1 MGSVATQPIH
11 RSEAQHM
18 SGMVGTIV
26 KRAIVVRDEEIRGA
40 VLSLLFHFLVLAAYF
55 VIRPIRDQMGL
66 VGGTRNLAWLFSGTL
81 LAMVL
86 LHPLYTALVSRM
98 PRRDFVAWSYR
109 FFVLNLGAFF
119 VLFRFADADQ
129 SVWLA
134 RIFFIW
140 TSAFNLFVVTVF
152 WSFMADVFR
161 PGQSKRIFGFVAVGG
176 TIGAV
181 TGSGITA
188 TLVGV
193 LGPINLLLVSALLLE
208 LAYQASNRLS
218 REEPALERA
227 AQRDEIEATGRVPET
242 SPEERVARRDEVI
255 GGGVMDGVRQ
265 VLRSPYLLGI
275 ALLMVFFTVASTFLW
290 FHRMHMVD
298 LVYGDDPV
306 GATRLFA
313 TMETTVQM
321 LTAIIQVF
329 LTARILRWFGVGL
342 TLAFLPVVSLVGF
355 AILGAVP
362 TLAVVVV
369 FEVLRRASNFA
380 LQRPTREVLYTVLPR
395 EEKFK
400 AKHFNDTAV
409 YRFGDQVG
417 AWSYTWLGMLGL
429 GMSALAFTMVPL
441 SAGWLLLAL
450 WLGHRN
456 RQLEEQRAAK
466 GEPVHVPA

>member
-1 MGSVATQPIH
+1 
-11 RSEAQHM
+11 
-18 SGMVGTIV
+18 MVGTLV
-26 KRAIVVRDEEIRGA
+26 KQAIVVRDEEIRGA

-66 VGGTRNLAWLFSGTL
+66 VGGTRNLAWLFTGTL
-81 LAMVL
+81 AAMIL

-98 PRRDFVAWSYR
+98 PRRQFVAWAYR
-109 FFVLNLGAFF
+109 FFVLNLVTFF
-119 VLFRFADADQ
+119 ALFRLADADT

-152 WSFMADVFR
+152 WSFMADIFR

-181 TGSGITA
+181 TGSAITSS
-188 TLVGV
+188 LVGV
-193 LGPINLLLVSALLLE
+193 LGPVNLLLVSALLLE

-227 AQRDEIEATGRVPET
+227 AQQDEFEATGNVPDT
-242 SPEERVARRDEVI
+242 SPADRIARRDEVI
-255 GGGVMDGVRQ
+255 GGGIMDGIRQ

-313 TMETTVQM
+313 NMELAVQSM
-321 LTAIIQVF
+321 TAFIQLF
-329 LTARILRWFGVGL
+329 LTGRILRWFGVGL
-342 TLAFLPVVSLVGF
+342 TLAFLPLVSLVGF
-355 AILGAVP
+355 AILGAAP

-369 FEVLRRASNFA
+369 FEVLRRTSNFA
-380 LQRPTREVLYTVLPR
+380 VQRPTREVLYTVLPR

-409 YRFGDQVG
+409 YRFGDQIG

-429 GMSALAFTMVPL
+429 GMSALALTMVPL
-441 SAGWLLLAL
+441 SAVWLVLAL
-450 WLGHRN
+450 WLGRRN
-456 RQLEEQRAAK
+456 RELEEQRARA